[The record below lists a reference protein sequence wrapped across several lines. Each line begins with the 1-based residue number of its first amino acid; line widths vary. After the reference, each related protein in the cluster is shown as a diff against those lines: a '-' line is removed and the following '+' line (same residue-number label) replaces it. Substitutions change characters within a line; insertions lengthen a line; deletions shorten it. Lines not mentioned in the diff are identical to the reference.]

1 MDPRF
6 KAIPSLA
13 ALGDNNQQDAWK
25 VLASYLNYLSII
37 EELGRDLWLVGTD
50 YERKRI
56 IAKFETQRHEPWA
69 QSFVLL
75 IQRIAGVLSSYQD
88 EHEINALPPTSR
100 LQQSDA
106 PPTLDQ
112 SVSQQS
118 HPPSPEFGTS
128 ARVSGIR
135 SNNGGGTKSKRA
147 GLGSWVVKE
156 KAAPEPFS
164 GGDFRV
170 NRRPWLKT
178 GSETERRGA
187 FPSTQ
192 GQRSLQGIS
201 WGSGKLPSTGDNAI
215 SHEAEEI
222 APNEAASSPEPSLDA
237 DTNTATDDDSG
248 STLPETYIYPPGTV
262 ATHPS
267 EYTRDQDFKVGKY
280 TMSQTQIK
288 INITPSLQTSLDA
301 INALPLTFEEQEQ
314 AMRGSPNRNAWS
326 LLRNIEFCRALTF
339 SPNFQSMVK
348 DHQVSLLNGW
358 GLRVD
363 HEATCLTLPGEWI
376 SSSPEA
382 LHQMWLKNT
391 ADRAMFRVDAVRLRD
406 HGIEHKVSADS
417 TKARIFATIADA
429 TAGKVLDTDK
439 TKHASH
445 KCGKS
450 YCLIP
455 RHINMEDPN
464 PNYQRDGCRLRALE
478 LRRKGLPV
486 PWKCGVH
493 GPGEDDCLMQL
504 MVLTDVERMNL
515 QFSMQLGRPITNPIQ
530 DPKHG
535 FPTEVR
541 SFEDF
546 DGGFN
551 FGGKD
556 SSLDGL
562 MSRFDGERE
571 KMADP
576 KACCPLCGRTWIV
589 ASVVVLNHIIKEHT
603 SHEGFVAAIL
613 QVAKKSILDFEMR

>member
-56 IAKFETQRHEPWA
+56 IAKFETQRHGPWA

-135 SNNGGGTKSKRA
+135 SNNGGSTKSKRA

-156 KAAPEPFS
+156 KAAPKPFS
-164 GGDFRV
+164 GGDFKV

-248 STLPETYIYPPGTV
+248 STLPGTYIYPPGTV

-280 TMSQTQIK
+280 TMSQTRIK
-288 INITPSLQTSLDA
+288 INITPSFQTSLDA

-314 AMRGSPNRNAWS
+314 AMR
-326 LLRNIEFCRALTF
+326 
-339 SPNFQSMVK
+339 
-348 DHQVSLLNGW
+348 
-358 GLRVD
+358 
-363 HEATCLTLPGEWI
+363 
-376 SSSPEA
+376 EA

-391 ADRAMFRVDAVRLRD
+391 ADVLTRFIPKVRNGQLIRTYQRAMFRVDAVRLRD

-439 TKHASH
+439 TKHVSH
-445 KCGKS
+445 KCGKP

-493 GPGEDDCLMQL
+493 GPGEDDFLMQL
-504 MVLTDVERMNL
+504 VVLTDVERMNL
-515 QFSMQLGRPITNPIQ
+515 QLSLQLGRPITNPIQ

-562 MSRFDGERE
+562 MSRFDGEKE
-571 KMADP
+571 KMVDP

-589 ASVVVLNHIIKEHT
+589 ASVVVFNHIVKEHT
-603 SHEGFVAAIL
+603 SHEGFIAAIL
-613 QVAKKSILDFEMR
+613 QVAKKSISNFKMRQKGSKAAKVASVIGQISVVAGDCHSS